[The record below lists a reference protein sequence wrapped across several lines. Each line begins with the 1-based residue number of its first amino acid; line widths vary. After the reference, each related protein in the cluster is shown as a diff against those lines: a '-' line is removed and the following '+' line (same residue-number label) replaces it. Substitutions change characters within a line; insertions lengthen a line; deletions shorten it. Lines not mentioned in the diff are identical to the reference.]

1 DLRRTLDRAEE
12 IVRAL
17 ERTRRLAPAA
27 PAAAVLALVVLA
39 VSARA
44 AEETPQALFFRGN
57 ALYAD
62 GRYAD
67 AAAAYE
73 QILAKA
79 GATTSTYF
87 NLGTAYLKENQLGR
101 AVLAYERAARLAPGD
116 PDLRANLAFA
126 REQAGATQ
134 SERWWRRIL
143 FRLGATGSTGA
154 LVTAAMVAWWVLLL
168 LCIVRLVRR
177 DARRAA
183 TRGAVVAAMAF
194 LVIAASAAYRLL
206 TVDLRPTVVVTPPSG
221 AAGRCEPSESGT
233 VHFQAKPG

>member
-27 PAAAVLALVVLA
+27 PAVCVLALVLLA

-73 QILAKA
+73 QLFA
-79 GATTSTYF
+79 GGVASANAYF
-87 NLGTAYLKENQLGR
+87 NLGNAYLKEGEVGR

-116 PDLRANLAFA
+116 PVLRANLAFA
-126 REQAGATQ
+126 REQAGAGQ
-134 SERWWRRIL
+134 PERWRRRGL
-143 FRLGATGSTGA
+143 FPPLADGGSA
-154 LVTAAMVAWWVLLL
+154 
-168 LCIVRLVRR
+168 
-177 DARRAA
+177 
-183 TRGAVVAAMAF
+183 
-194 LVIAASAAYRLL
+194 
-206 TVDLRPTVVVTPPSG
+206 
-221 AAGRCEPSESGT
+221 
-233 VHFQAKPG
+233 

>member
-17 ERTRRLAPAA
+17 ERTRRLPPAA
-27 PAAAVLALVVLA
+27 AAGAVLALVVLA

-73 QILAKA
+73 QILAKGVA
-79 GATTSTYF
+79 STSTYF
-87 NLGTAYLKENQLGR
+87 NLGNAYLKENQLGR

-126 REQAGATQ
+126 REQAGAPP

-143 FRLGATGSTGA
+143 FRLAATGSTGT
-154 LVTAAMVAWWVLLL
+154 LVTAGVGAWGGLAL
-168 LCIVRLVRR
+168 
-177 DARRAA
+177 
-183 TRGAVVAAMAF
+183 
-194 LVIAASAAYRLL
+194 
-206 TVDLRPTVVVTPPSG
+206 
-221 AAGRCEPSESGT
+221 
-233 VHFQAKPG
+233 